1 MTTAVSVVVVNYR
14 TAALTEKAVRSALAK
29 AVTDVVVVDNASKD
43 DVDLRLASI
52 QDERVRLIS
61 NDRNVGFGSAANL
74 AATRCEGDVVVFL
87 NSDATVESGAVDELA
102 AEVRRFS
109 GRALTGPLVL
119 DPSGTTQ
126 RSVGLLPRPVDL
138 VIRALGLHHVAKGL
152 SGAPLLGR
160 LIRSSSIGRE
170 YDTAARR
177 VGAEVTMVSGACFAV
192 DRRRFL
198 ELGGFDERYFM
209 YFEDADLCRRAK
221 ADGWRIRFVPEAVVH
236 HLVSGS
242 TGRDYHFGPLHGP
255 SMVVY
260 LDRWYGT
267 AGASLAI
274 LLLLARAIGSSLAGG
289 ERGRDARTALRLGVR
304 AYRDG
309 RSTSPMPASMPIP

>member
-1 MTTAVSVVVVNYR
+1 MTVSVVIVNYR
-14 TAALTEKAVRSALAK
+14 TAAMTEKAVRSALAN
-29 AVTDVVVVDNASKD
+29 AVTDVVVVDNASSD
-43 DVDLRLASI
+43 DVDLRLRSI

-74 AATRCEGDVVVFL
+74 AATRCQGDVVVFL
-87 NSDATVESGAVDELA
+87 NSDATVESGGVDNLA
-102 AEVRRFS
+102 AEVRRFA
-109 GRALTGPLVL
+109 GRALAGPLVL
-119 DPSGTTQ
+119 DPAGTTQ
-126 RSVGLLPRPVDL
+126 RSVGLLPRPGNL
-138 VIRALGLHHVAKGL
+138 VIRALGLHRVAKGL
-152 SGAPLLGR
+152 SGVPLLGK
-160 LIRSSSIGRE
+160 LIRSTPIGRE
-170 YDTAARR
+170 YETAARQ
-177 VGAEVTMVSGACFAV
+177 VGADVTMVSGACLAAG
-192 DRRRFL
+192 RRRFL

-209 YFEDADLCRRAK
+209 YFEDADLCRRAQ
-221 ADGWRIRFVPEAVVH
+221 ADGWRIRFVPQAVVH

-260 LDRWYGT
+260 LHRWYGT

-274 LLLLARAIGSSLAGG
+274 LLLLARAVGGSLLGG
-289 ERGRDARTALRLGVR
+289 DGGRDARAALRLGVR